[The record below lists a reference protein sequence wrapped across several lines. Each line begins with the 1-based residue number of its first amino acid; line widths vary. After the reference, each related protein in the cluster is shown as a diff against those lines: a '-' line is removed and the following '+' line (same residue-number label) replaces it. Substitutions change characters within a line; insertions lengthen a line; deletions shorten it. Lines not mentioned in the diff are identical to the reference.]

1 MPDGAG
7 NVAARTLPTG
17 SPTPPNQGNFSPPS
31 AAARGT
37 EAWVVSA
44 GLGLKGIKWEALTFF
59 HPIGLVAEGK
69 ATYALTY
76 LRPPNKYN
84 L

>member
-7 NVAARTLPTG
+7 NVAARTLTTG

-37 EAWVVSA
+37 EAWVEAA
-44 GLGLKGIKWEALTFF
+44 GLGLKGIKWEALKNIF
-59 HPIGLVAEGK
+59 HPIGLVAKGK
-69 ATYALTY
+69 ATYALT
-76 LRPPNKYN
+76 
-84 L
+84 